1 MSEIKVNKISP
12 RSGTEVTLGDSSDDF
27 LLPSGAEIQAK
38 SGSNITI
45 DSGATITNN
54 GTSTGFP
61 EYDDSV
67 VQSNIAMLGFKVAV
81 NGSLTRYSLVDQSID
96 EFFDASGVDSGAS
109 TNDNRIASGA
119 NYYYSGSVA
128 GTATQDA
135 DATGVDGLYT
145 WYKWT
150 DTAGTGSYSY
160 TSTQNHEYLIVAGGG
175 SGGRGNG
182 GGGGA
187 GGYLTAK
194 TAACASSREL
204 TMGTITP

>member
-81 NGSLTRYSLVDQSID
+81 NGSLTRYNLVALLQLNI
-96 EFFDASGVDSGAS
+96 
-109 TNDNRIASGA
+109 
-119 NYYYSGSVA
+119 
-128 GTATQDA
+128 
-135 DATGVDGLYT
+135 
-145 WYKWT
+145 
-150 DTAGTGSYSY
+150 
-160 TSTQNHEYLIVAGGG
+160 
-175 SGGRGNG
+175 
-182 GGGGA
+182 
-187 GGYLTAK
+187 
-194 TAACASSREL
+194 
-204 TMGTITP
+204 